1 MALRGDLLTL
11 KVQQHSSATAD
22 EIIAES
28 TSVSI
33 DFSAEALE
41 TTSKSSALNATFQG
55 GKVTGTVSGDYL
67 LASDGDQ
74 FTNLFT
80 HMNAGDEID
89 IDVQISASSYFTGAM
104 ILTSLS
110 LGGGLS
116 DSLATGSYAGNITG
130 AISFT

>member
-11 KVQQHSSATAD
+11 KIDRDGSITAPH
-22 EIIAES
+22 IVAES

-41 TTSKSSALNATFQG
+41 TTSQASALNATYIG
-55 GKVTGTVSGDYL
+55 GKVSGTVSGDYL

-74 FTNLFT
+74 FTELFT
-80 HMNAGDEID
+80 VMNDGDKFDID
-89 IDVQISASSYFTGAM
+89 IQISASSYFTGEM
-104 ILTSLS
+104 VLTSLS

-130 AISFT
+130 AISFA

>member
-11 KVQQHSSATAD
+11 KVQQHSSGTAN
-22 EIIAES
+22 EVVAES

-41 TTSKSSALNATFQG
+41 TTSQSDALNATFIA
-55 GKVTGTVSGDYL
+55 GKVSGTISGDYL

-80 HMNAGDEID
+80 HMNAGNVLEV
-89 IDVQISASSYFTGAM
+89 DVQISASSFFTGDA
-104 ILTSLS
+104 ILTSLN

-116 DSLATGSYAGNITG
+116 DSLATGSYSLQVTGGITL
-130 AISFT
+130 T

>member
-11 KVQQHSSATAD
+11 KIDQDGSITAPH
-22 EIIAES
+22 IIAES
-28 TSVSI
+28 TSFNV

-41 TTSKSSALNATFQG
+41 TTSQASALNATYIG
-55 GKVTGTVSGDYL
+55 GKVSGTVSGDYL

-74 FTNLFT
+74 FTELFST
-80 HMNAGDEID
+80 MNAGGKFDID
-89 IDVQISASSYFTGAM
+89 IFMNGSSYFTGEA

-116 DSLATGSYAGNITG
+116 DSLVTG
-130 AISFT
+130 AYAMNVTGTISFT

>member
-11 KVQQHSSATAD
+11 KIDQDGSITAPH
-22 EIIAES
+22 IIAES
-28 TSVSI
+28 TSFNV

-41 TTSKSSALNATFQG
+41 TTSQASALNATYIG
-55 GKVTGTVSGDYL
+55 GKVSGTVSGDYL

-74 FTNLFT
+74 FTELFST
-80 HMNAGDEID
+80 MNAGGKFDID
-89 IDVQISASSYFTGAM
+89 IFMNGSSYFTGEA

-116 DSLATGSYAGNITG
+116 DSLVTGSYSMNITG
-130 AISFT
+130 TVTLS